1 MEKFKQWY
9 LSNYIKISW
18 FVIGLLTAAGVDAL
32 TDGRYISAVFY
43 LALAYINYLFDR
55 GNR

>member
-9 LSNYIKISW
+9 LSNYIEISW